1 MNFYVTEDE
10 KRLIDERIRLPP
22 TRSIRQIRTDSFPQ
36 HRIHA
41 SLYIFLQC
49 LLLRISAL
57 CLLTI
62 KVLKNLLHLPTSANF
77 RQDTALHILM
87 VHQLQGH
94 LMHNPIR
101 GSFQIFFRF
110 PAVNAKHIACT
121 EDCILQILF
130 SSYKISLSLNQSFVA
145 KSEAFQS
152 VYHVTFILCYT
163 VL

>member
-36 HRIHA
+36 HRIHV

-49 LLLRISAL
+49 LLLRISTL

-110 PAVNAKHIACT
+110 PAVNAKHISSTCVNINT
-121 EDCILQILF
+121 IVIYVVFCINCSHRILSPF
-130 SSYKISLSLNQSFVA
+130 SFDNQ
-145 KSEAFQS
+145 
-152 VYHVTFILCYT
+152 L
-163 VL
+163 

>member
-49 LLLRISAL
+49 LLLRISTL

-62 KVLKNLLHLPTSANF
+62 KVLKNLLYLPISANIVLIVSYLLID
-77 RQDTALHILM
+77 Q
-87 VHQLQGH
+87 
-94 LMHNPIR
+94 
-101 GSFQIFFRF
+101 QIISYK
-110 PAVNAKHIACT
+110 NQKHFNQFTMSLLFCV
-121 EDCILQILF
+121 ILF
-130 SSYKISLSLNQSFVA
+130 YRIFLPLYLPLSEFVN
-145 KSEAFQS
+145 
-152 VYHVTFILCYT
+152 TGGTI
-163 VL
+163 